1 MNQTTHLIDD
11 AKENYFKSLDK
22 KLTDPNTG
30 IKAYW
35 QSINKLLNKKK
46 FMNIPSL
53 LDNDIFVTNVQTK
66 TTIFNDLFVK

>member
-1 MNQTTHLIDD
+1 MRIVRNQTTHLIDD
-11 AKENYFKSLDK
+11 AKENYFKSLAK

-46 FMNIPSL
+46 F
-53 LDNDIFVTNVQTK
+53 TK
-66 TTIFNDLFVK
+66 NSSTSGK